1 MQYKMPVF
9 TVEKI
14 DSLACGKIVRD
25 ARIKS
30 GMSLRQLAVAIG
42 FSAPF
47 VSDLELGRR
56 SWKQDT
62 FDRALATISKV
73 KKAK

>member
-1 MQYKMPVF
+1 MPVF
-9 TVEKI
+9 TVQKP
-14 DSLACGKIVRD
+14 DSVACGKIVRD

-30 GMSLRQLAVAIG
+30 GMSLRQLSVAIG

-56 SWKQDT
+56 SWKDET
-62 FDRALATISKV
+62 FQRAMHIISRAKIA
-73 KKAK
+73 KK